1 VRLWLLLT
9 SSSSRWQP
17 QLLPCMRISASFG
30 QCPSTASF
38 HVHTA
43 IPESMNLWLLLV
55 SARREVYATGRVVL
69 RRVIRPTH
77 RLLQCPIARRQI
89 QTPKRDPPHRA
100 LHPSTVRRK
109 LSTQPWWLFELGH
122 SSRTY
127 TPSTDRSK
135 VQPYGSKFGS
145 RPGSLLNEH
154 SNLRRHKRR
163 SGNPKTQPGPP
174 LGLRLPPGTS
184 FILSK
189 HYAGPPSSRRPKSL
203 ALSLAR
209 YMALRIPTL
218 SQNGR
223 SCYRHHPGPPAE
235 QICTI
240 WHFLPTWT
248 SQLLPGDLV
257 MRFFNRPSHLR
268 LLVLHHR
275 DHILRAM
282 ALDHPR
288 RSMFTATFTR
298 MAVTTLLLRSRS
310 IPVPVIQCEL

>member
-89 QTPKRDPPHRA
+89 QTPKRDPPHRV

-163 SGNPKTQPGPP
+163 RGNPKTQPGPP

-184 FILSK
+184 SILSK
-189 HYAGPPSSRRPKSL
+189 HLPAIGRSDRQPRPSPSSCSNSSK
-203 ALSLAR
+203 
-209 YMALRIPTL
+209 LRAHT
-218 SQNGR
+218 GR
-223 SCYRHHPGPPAE
+223 SATPPPPPCGIGHSPRKYSDEGPA
-235 QICTI
+235 
-240 WHFLPTWT
+240 
-248 SQLLPGDLV
+248 S
-257 MRFFNRPSHLR
+257 R
-268 LLVLHHR
+268 LL
-275 DHILRAM
+275 AP
-282 ALDHPR
+282 AL
-288 RSMFTATFTR
+288 
-298 MAVTTLLLRSRS
+298 
-310 IPVPVIQCEL
+310 